1 MKKTWLL
8 LLVLFGVLPSG
19 QAQYFGKNK
28 VRYTPFDFRVLLSP
42 HFELYHYLKDSSRA
56 AEFLQSAEQ
65 WYTIHQAV
73 FADTFHQPNPIILYN
88 HHGDFQQTGAIS
100 GLIDVGTGGVT
111 EGLKNRVIMPLMF
124 TRQETEHVLGH
135 ELVHAF
141 QYHILKNE
149 DSLSLQ
155 SIQNLPL
162 WMVEGLAE
170 YLSIGRIDP
179 HTALWMRDT
188 YMHDYFPTLDD
199 LDRKP
204 HIYFPYRYGQ
214 SFWAL
219 LAGLWGDE
227 IIRPFFVYTAR
238 YGLDAA
244 LKDLL
249 STDRQAFSKLWKEY
263 YHEYYASIGLKQ
275 GQKPVGDTLLRDKHP
290 GKMQLSPSLSP
301 DGRYLAYL
309 SERDLLSIDLFLV
322 DMQSGRVV
330 RRLLS
335 TDKEGHID
343 ALSYLETA
351 GSWSPDGQQ
360 LAFVAY
366 IKGKP
371 QPIIIDVQ
379 SGKIKTRIAL
389 QEVEAANHPAWS
401 PDGRF
406 LALSGL
412 RQGQSDLYV
421 YDLQNKELRQL
432 THDAAAQIQPAWSPD
447 GRLLVF
453 ATDAVALQK
462 GYAKANLNIGI
473 YDVESGKIHQLDF
486 FAGADNVNPLFT
498 PDGRS
503 ILFLSDRDGFRN
515 LYCYHIASGR
525 IEQLTHLPTG
535 ITGVTALSPAITID
549 SQGQLVYIYYENKSY
564 RLYRA
569 HMSDFTAQE
578 VSPSAVDLTAATLA
592 PVFVNKSKIV
602 NRLIARLAVP
612 LPADS
617 LHAQPLRRRF
627 QLGYIGNTGI
637 GIGTS
642 RWGTGV
648 AGGVVMLFSDI
659 LGDHQLFASLGL
671 NGTLLD
677 AGASV
682 FYLNQRRRL
691 NWGVQISHIPYRF
704 GNVSI
709 FADTLAVVVNGQ
721 KSLLPVDVVQYDLG
735 RLFEEKIGGLL
746 AYPLSR
752 SLRWEAGI
760 SYARYHY
767 NLQRFKTYYYFGQA
781 IAQSKEQVKT
791 PPGFQLYS
799 GYLAYVGDNSFYGL
813 ASPARGWRY
822 RFEWGFNAGEFEY
835 QSALLDY
842 RRYWFVRPLTFA
854 IRAYHLGRYG
864 GNNQSIPPLY
874 LGFPGLVRGYDNIAY
889 QNYLSG
895 SSNYAASIDNLYG
908 SRLAV
913 FNAEWRIPLLGPRS
927 YALLGSNFLPA
938 ELNFFFDGG
947 MAWNEGSR
955 WTIDEKEASQ
965 KRARVPV
972 WSTGIS
978 IRFALFG
985 QIVLEPYYAFAL
997 QRNDITGTF
1006 GFNLLPAW

>member
-1 MKKTWLL
+1 MKKWLF
-8 LLVLFGVLPSG
+8 VWVVVAGFALPS

-28 VRYTPFDFRVLLSP
+28 VRYTPFHFRVLQSP
-42 HFELYHYLKDSSRA
+42 HFELYHYLQDSSRA
-56 AEFLQSAEQ
+56 ADFLQSAEQ
-65 WYTIHQAV
+65 WYAIHQMV
-73 FADTFHQPNPIILYN
+73 FADTFHTPNPVILYS

-111 EGLKNRVIMPLMF
+111 EGLKNRVVMPLMF

-170 YLSIGRIDP
+170 YLSLGRIDP

-188 YMHDYFPTLDD
+188 YIHDYFPTLDD

-219 LAGLWGDE
+219 IAGLWGDE

-244 LKDLL
+244 LQDLL

-263 YHEYYASIGLKQ
+263 YHEYYASIRLKEMH
-275 GQKPVGDTLLRDKHP
+275 GAMGDSVLRDKRP
-290 GKMQLSPSLSP
+290 GRMQLSPSLSP
-301 DGRYLAYL
+301 DGRYMAYL
-309 SERDLLSIDLFLV
+309 SERDLFSIDLFLV
-322 DMQSGRVV
+322 DMQSGKVI

-351 GSWSPDGQQ
+351 GSWSPDGRL
-360 LAFVAY
+360 LAFVVY
-366 IKGKP
+366 VKGKP
-371 QPIIIDVQ
+371 QPVIIDVQ
-379 SGKIKTRIAL
+379 SGKIKEQL
-389 QEVEAANHPAWS
+389 FLKDVEAVNHPAWS
-401 PDGRF
+401 PDGRL
-406 LALSGL
+406 LAFSGL

-421 YDLQNKELRQL
+421 YDFQTKEVRRL
-432 THDAAAQIQPAWSPD
+432 TNDRAAQIQPAWSPD
-447 GRLLVF
+447 GRQLVF
-453 ATDAVALQK
+453 ATDAVALSK
-462 GYAKANLNIGI
+462 GYAHAGLNIGI
-473 YDVESGKIHQLDF
+473 YDMGSGSIRLLDF
-486 FAGADNVNPLFT
+486 FPGADNVNPLFS
-498 PDGRS
+498 PDGQS
-503 ILFLSDRDGFRN
+503 ILFLSNRDGFRN
-515 LYCYHIASGR
+515 LYCYEIVSGNL
-525 IEQLTHLPTG
+525 EQLTQLPTG

-549 SQGQLVYIYYENKSY
+549 RQGQVVYVYYENKGY

-569 HMSDFTAQE
+569 SLDDFPRKAVNPE
-578 VSPSAVDLTAATLA
+578 AVDFTAATLA
-592 PVFVNKSKIV
+592 PVFVNKSRV
-602 NRLIARLAVP
+602 VSRLIARHAVQ

-617 LHAQPLRRRF
+617 LHAKPLQRRF
-627 QLGYIGNTGI
+627 QLSYIGNTGI
-637 GIGTS
+637 GISTS

-659 LGDHQLFASLGL
+659 LGDHHVFASLGL
-671 NGTLLD
+671 NGDILD
-677 AGASV
+677 AGGSV
-682 FYLNQRRRL
+682 FYLNQSRRL
-691 NWGVQISHIPYRF
+691 NWGIQLSHIPYRF
-704 GNVSI
+704 GSVGI
-709 FADTLAVVVNGQ
+709 FGDTLAVSVNGQ
-721 KSLLPVDVVQYDLG
+721 NSLLPVDVVQYDLG

-752 SLRWEAGI
+752 SLRWEAGL

-767 NLQRFKTYYYFGQA
+767 NIQRFRTYYYFGQP
-781 IAQSKEQVKT
+781 IAQSKENIDA
-791 PPGFQLYS
+791 PPGFNLYS

-842 RRYWFVRPLTFA
+842 RRYWFVRPFTFA
-854 IRAYHLGRYG
+854 LRAYHLGRYG
-864 GNNQSIPPLY
+864 GDSERITPLY
-874 LGFPGLVRGYDNIAY
+874 LGFPGLVHGYDNIAY
-889 QNYLSG
+889 QNYLQG
-895 SSNYAASIDNLYG
+895 SSNYAASVENLYG

-913 FNAEWRIPLLGPRS
+913 VNAEWRIPLLGPRS
-927 YALLGSNFLPA
+927 FALIGSNFLPA
-938 ELNFFFDGG
+938 ELNLFFDGG
-947 MAWNEGSR
+947 IAWNEGNR
-955 WTIDEKEASQ
+955 WVGKEEEVQQAGD
-965 KRARVPV
+965 RVPV

-997 QRNDITGTF
+997 QRSDITGTF

>member
-1 MKKTWLL
+1 MKKTLL
-8 LLVLFGVLPSG
+8 LLYFLISG
-19 QAQYFGKNK
+19 LLSAHAQYFGKNK
-28 VRYTPFDFRVLLSP
+28 VRYTSFHFRVLQSP

-56 AEFLQSAEQ
+56 AGFLESAEQ
-65 WYTIHQAV
+65 WYAIHQAV
-73 FADTFHQPNPIILYN
+73 FADTFHSPNPVILYN

-111 EGLKNRVIMPLMF
+111 EGLKNRVVMPLMF

-170 YLSIGRIDP
+170 YLSIGRVDA

-219 LAGLWGDE
+219 VAGLWGDE
-227 IIRPFFVYTAR
+227 IIRPLFVYTAR

-244 LKDLL
+244 LEDLL
-249 STDRQAFSKLWKEY
+249 STDRQSFSKLWKEY
-263 YHEYYASIGLKQ
+263 YHEYYASIDLKEMQ
-275 GQKPVGDTLLRDKHP
+275 GAPGDTLLRDKHP
-290 GKMQLSPSLSP
+290 GRMQLSPSLSP
-301 DGRYLAYL
+301 DGRYMAYL
-309 SERDLLSIDLFLV
+309 SERDLFSVDLFLV
-322 DMQSGRVV
+322 DVQSGKVI

-351 GSWSPDGQQ
+351 GSWSPDGRL
-360 LAFVAY
+360 LAFVVY
-366 IKGKP
+366 VKGKP
-371 QPIIIDVQ
+371 QPVIIDVRT
-379 SGKIKTRIAL
+379 GKIKEQITL
-389 QEVEAANHPAWS
+389 PEVEAVNHPAWS
-401 PDGRF
+401 PDGRL
-406 LALSGL
+406 LAFSGL
-412 RQGQSDLYV
+412 QQGQSDLYV
-421 YDLQNKELRQL
+421 YDLQSKQVRRL
-432 THDAAAQIQPAWSPD
+432 TNDPAAQIQPAWSPD
-447 GRLLVF
+447 GRQLVF
-453 ATDAVALQK
+453 ATDAVALQR
-462 GYAKANLNIGI
+462 GYAQASLSIGI
-473 YDVESGKIHQLDF
+473 YDMDSSKIRHLDF
-486 FAGADNVNPLFT
+486 FPGADNVNPLFT
-498 PDGRS
+498 PDGQA
-503 ILFLSDRDGFRN
+503 ILFLSNRDGFRN
-515 LYCYHIASGR
+515 LYRYGIVSGR

-535 ITGVTALSPAITID
+535 ITGVTALSPAITMD
-549 SQGQLVYIYYENKSY
+549 RQGQLVYIYYENKSY

-569 HMSDFTAQE
+569 HLSDFHGEE
-578 VSPSAVDLTAATLA
+578 VSPSAVDFTAATLA
-592 PVFVNKSKIV
+592 PVFVNKSKV
-602 NRLIARLAVP
+602 VSRLIARRAVRV
-612 LPADS
+612 PADS
-617 LHAQPLRRRF
+617 LRTQPLRRRF
-627 QLGYIGNTGI
+627 QLSYIGNTGI
-637 GIGTS
+637 GISTS

-659 LGDHQLFASLGL
+659 LGDHQIFASLDL
-671 NGTLLD
+671 NGDILD

-682 FYLNQRRRL
+682 FYLNQSRRI
-691 NWGVQISHIPYRF
+691 NWGVQLSHIPYRF
-704 GNVSI
+704 GNVGI
-709 FADTLAVVVNGQ
+709 FTDTLAVSINGQ
-721 KSLLPVDVVQYDLG
+721 SSLLPVDVVQYDLG
-735 RLFEEKIGGLL
+735 RLFEEKVGGLL
-746 AYPLSR
+746 TYPLSR
-752 SLRWEAGI
+752 SLRWEAGL

-767 NLQRFKTYYYFGQA
+767 NIQRFKTYYYFGQP
-781 IAQSKEQVKT
+781 IAQSKENVEA
-791 PPGFQLYS
+791 PPGFNLYS

-842 RRYWFVRPLTFA
+842 RRYWFVRPFTFA

-864 GNNQSIPPLY
+864 GDSEAITPLY

-889 QNYLSG
+889 QNYLTG
-895 SSNYAASIDNLYG
+895 SSNYAASVDNLYG

-938 ELNFFFDGG
+938 ELNLFFDGG
-947 MAWNEGSR
+947 IAWNEGNG
-955 WTIDEKEASQ
+955 WTTDENEARL
-965 KRARVPV
+965 KGDRVPV
-972 WSTGIS
+972 WSAGVS

-997 QRNDITGTF
+997 QRSDITGTF